1 MTIQQLYHQSVKRL
15 PKNIPEISV
24 RTLLLKSQGFSS
36 MSQLYI
42 HFQDEVLHVSEFESD
57 FARLLQGEPE
67 AYIVGKSEFLGN
79 TFSIDSRVLIP
90 RNETEEWMQMVIDQ
104 IHKDFADDF
113 TFLDIGT
120 GSGVIAIS
128 LKKAFPKSEGWA
140 IDISLDALEVAQ
152 ENAKNLQANIHFL
165 SGDLLE
171 PLKKN
176 PNKFHV
182 ILSNPPYIENKDEV
196 DPSVALYE
204 PPIALYAE
212 HGIDCY
218 ERILSEI
225 APFLQEN
232 FLIVFEINYDQK
244 ERLEEITRE
253 YLPFSQFEC
262 RKDSYGKWRS
272 FWIWNKK

>member
-1 MTIQQLYHQSVKRL
+1 MTIQELYHQSVKKL
-15 PKNIPEISV
+15 PDNIPEIAV

-42 HFQDEVLHVSEFESD
+42 HFQDDAIHISEFESD

-90 RNETEEWMQMVIDQ
+90 RNETEEWMQMVIDK
-104 IHKDFADDF
+104 IPTDFAKNF

-128 LKKAFPKSEGWA
+128 LKKVFPQSDGWA
-140 IDISLDALEVAQ
+140 IDISPDALDVAR
-152 ENAKNLQANIHFL
+152 ENAKNLQAKIHFL

-176 PNKFHV
+176 PRKFDV
-182 ILSNPPYIENKDEV
+182 ILSNPPYIENKEEV
-196 DPSVALYE
+196 DASVALYE
-204 PPIALYAE
+204 PSIALYAE

-218 ERILSEI
+218 EKILSEI
-225 APFLQEN
+225 TPFLQEN

-244 ERLEEITRE
+244 ERLEKLTRK
-253 YLPFSQFEC
+253 YLPNSQFEC

-272 FWIWNKK
+272 FWIWNKI